1 MKEQPF
7 IAIVEIM
14 SLLNIA
20 KHSLAAWAGA
30 MRELKRKD
38 CEDQENFTVAIC
50 EMKEMIVEL
59 ENFNASEGRQEEK
72 LRRERE

>member
-1 MKEQPF
+1 MKEQPI
-7 IAIVEIM
+7 IAIVEIT

-20 KHSLAAWAGA
+20 KHTLAAWGA